1 MMKLDKNFKL
11 YIPEMDNNNKSYP
24 KTKESILKLLSVY
37 FGGATAYKAT
47 GYWSDKG
54 VLYEDRMNVV
64 QVNYTNE
71 TLTFDRVKVLVD
83 CINKIFKVY
92 SQEAVSLEING
103 TLNILDKNDN
113 IKDIIGLF

>member
-1 MMKLDKNFKL
+1 MIKLDKNFKL
-11 YIPEMDNNNKSYP
+11 YIPEMDNNKKSYP
-24 KTKESILKLLSVY
+24 KTKKYILELLSVY
-37 FGGATAYKAT
+37 FGGATSYKAR
-47 GYWSDKG
+47 GYWSDEG
-54 VLYEDRMNVV
+54 MLYVDEMNVV

-83 CINKIFKVY
+83 CIDKIFKVY

-103 TLNILDKNDN
+103 VLNILDKNDN

>member
-11 YIPEMDNNNKSYP
+11 FIPETDNNNKSYP
-24 KTKESILKLLSVY
+24 KTKNNILKLLSTY
-37 FGGATAYKAT
+37 FGGATMYKAS
-47 GYWSDKG
+47 GYWSDSDK
-54 VLYEDRMNVV
+54 LYIDSMNIT

-83 CINKIFKVY
+83 CINKIFGVY
-92 SQEAVSLEING
+92 KQEAVSLEING
-103 TLNILDKNDN
+103 ILYILDKNDN